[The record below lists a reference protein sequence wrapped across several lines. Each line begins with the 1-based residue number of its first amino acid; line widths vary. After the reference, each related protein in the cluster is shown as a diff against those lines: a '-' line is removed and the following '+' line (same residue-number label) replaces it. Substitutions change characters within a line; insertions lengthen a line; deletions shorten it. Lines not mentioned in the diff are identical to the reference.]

1 MAPKDSFFNFFE
13 SPTPDGIRPSYKSIT
28 SPSQFKTDD
37 SGQVDDDED
46 EMNEEDEELYEADFE
61 IGHFLKE
68 FLIPKAVLY
77 YTGELIDEAN
87 YEDEDYDDEDE
98 DDDDEVKVYFKLRRL
113 QPISIN
119 FKHFGN

>member
-1 MAPKDSFFNFFE
+1 M
-13 SPTPDGIRPSYKSIT
+13 IT

-37 SGQVDDDED
+37 SGQVDDED

-87 YEDEDYDDEDE
+87 YDDEEDYDDEDE
-98 DDDDEVKVYFKLRRL
+98 GDEDEENVRVYILL
-113 QPISIN
+113 ENPQNNLYLI
-119 FKHFGN
+119 

>member
-1 MAPKDSFFNFFE
+1 ME
-13 SPTPDGIRPSYKSIT
+13 
-28 SPSQFKTDD
+28 
-37 SGQVDDDED
+37 DDE

-87 YEDEDYDDEDE
+87 YDDEEEYDE
-98 DDDDEVKVYFKLRRL
+98 DDGVRPDAYLSFFNWKNKKNFFRQTKEKNRLRNLIGSLKKYNKFK
-113 QPISIN
+113 IVI
-119 FKHFGN
+119 